1 MLKTYKRTLLYIIS
15 TLMVTACSSSQSPTK
30 VELVANKKMFQ
41 LNRQEVINGIE
52 DCRSVKLRPV
62 LYHGRIMVADRYVPI
77 VVDIQCA
84 PTHRDYN

>member
-30 VELVANKKMFQ
+30 VELVANKQMFQ

>member
-1 MLKTYKRTLLYIIS
+1 MLRTHKITFLYIIS
-15 TLMVTACSSSQSPTK
+15 TLMVTACSSSQPPTK
-30 VELVANKKMFQ
+30 VELVTNKKMFQ
-41 LNRQEVINGIE
+41 MNRQEVINGIE

>member
-1 MLKTYKRTLLYIIS
+1 MLKIFIFIIFIG
-15 TLMVTACSSSQSPTK
+15 LINGCSSNKETATK
-30 VELVANKKMFQ
+30 VELVTNKKMFQ

-84 PTHRDYN
+84 PTHKDY

>member
-30 VELVANKKMFQ
+30 VELVANKQMFQ

-84 PTHRDYN
+84 PTHKDY

>member
-1 MLKTYKRTLLYIIS
+1 MLRTHKITFLYIIS
-15 TLMVTACSSSQSPTK
+15 TLMVTACSSSQHPTK
-30 VELVANKKMFQ
+30 VELVTNEKMFQ
-41 LNRQEVINGIE
+41 MNRQEVINGIE

>member
-1 MLKTYKRTLLYIIS
+1 MLRTHKITFLYIIS
-15 TLMVTACSSSQSPTK
+15 TLMVTACSSNQPPTK
-30 VELVANKKMFQ
+30 VELVTNEKMFQ
-41 LNRQEVINGIE
+41 MNRQEVINGIE

>member
-84 PTHRDYN
+84 PTHKDY